1 MGIFKKVAGK
11 VVDTRVDRWMSW
23 GYIKE
28 TTDRFKILFL
38 DIVIPKKAST
48 SETFEEAMQRLE
60 LTEADLVQ
68 RKKEFIRLFYFFI
81 LLAIG
86 ILAYALYMAFL
97 GNLVTALIAFCLSV
111 YALSQAFRFH
121 FWLFQLKH
129 RKLGCT
135 IKEWMNSSIIEKP
148 EVKTKSHLPTKR
160 SNQNVKSHTSQ
171 EKG

>member
-23 GYIKE
+23 GYIRE
-28 TTDRFKILFL
+28 TTDRFKVLFL

-60 LTEADLVQ
+60 LTEADLAL
-68 RKKEFIRLFYFFI
+68 RKKEFTRLFYFFI
-81 LLAIG
+81 VLAVI
-86 ILAYALYMAFL
+86 ILAYALFMAYR
-97 GNLVTALIAFCLSV
+97 GSLVTALIAFCLSV

-135 IKEWMNSSIIEKP
+135 IKEWMNSSLIDRP
-148 EVKTKSHLPTKR
+148 EEVTKNHLPTKR
-160 SNQNVKSHTSQ
+160 SNQNVKTHASQ